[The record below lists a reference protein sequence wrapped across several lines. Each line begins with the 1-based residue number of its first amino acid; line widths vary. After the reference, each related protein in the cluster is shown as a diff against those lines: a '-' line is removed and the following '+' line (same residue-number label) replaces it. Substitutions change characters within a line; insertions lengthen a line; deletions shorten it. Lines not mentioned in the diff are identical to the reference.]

1 MTAPDED
8 VIERLERQ
16 VGRLLHAGV
25 WVASICLTVGLAL
38 WMTMGPGRANGLLLT
53 AGLIVL
59 MLTPLTRVIASL
71 VAYVRLRDWFFA
83 GTTVLVLA
91 VLVAAWLLKS

>member
-8 VIERLERQ
+8 AIDRLEMQ

-25 WVASICLTVGLAL
+25 WIAALCLTVGLAL
-38 WMTMGPGRANGLLLT
+38 SMAFGTGGLPDTLLRV
-53 AGLIVL
+53 GLVVL
-59 MLTPLTRVIASL
+59 MITPLARVIASL
-71 VAYVRLRDWFFA
+71 AAYVRLRDWFFA

-91 VLVAAWLLKS
+91 VLLASWLLK